1 MKISLQNWGMRLSKQ
16 FSNISALG
24 INNTDRNNASLVFI
38 IQILKIM
45 LHGFREINSAI
56 YTSNSLLWISIE
68 NKSKDQEN
76 V

>member
-1 MKISLQNWGMRLSKQ
+1 MKISLQNWGLKLSKE
-16 FSNISALG
+16 FSNMSALG
-24 INNTDRNNASLVFI
+24 INNTDRNTASLGFI

-45 LHGFREINSAI
+45 FYGFKEINNAI

-68 NKSKDQEN
+68 NKSKAKEN